1 MMDEASWIQIAYPS
15 TEPDWPAVAEGTL
28 LQLVREHEE
37 PNCAEFALS
46 ELWRRN
52 HPALEELCMLLLHSP
67 HADQWLKASAISK
80 LLLSKPMTGFDVA
93 LEMLDTCAAV
103 QLEEIIEA
111 ANYEYQGDLRDA
123 LLLHPLIPRLKKR
136 LQEPEMKN
144 LPFVDLFF
152 ENFA

>member
-1 MMDEASWIQIAYPS
+1 MDDASWIQIAHPDPALDWS
-15 TEPDWPAVAEGTL
+15 TVEEDTL

-37 PNCAEFALS
+37 PNCAESALS
-46 ELWRRN
+46 ELRHRK
-52 HPALEELCMLLLHSP
+52 HPALEELCMLLLNSQ
-67 HADQWLKASAISK
+67 HADQWLKASAISTI
-80 LLLSKPMTGFDVA
+80 LLFKPMTGFDVA
-93 LEMLDTCAAV
+93 LEMLDTFTAP

-152 ENFA
+152 ENFS